1 MMAWKPTTAVT
12 SGAAAAVYARN
23 RHISS
28 IADELKKEIEKVA
41 KQYVPSLKLPEY
53 MSLSPKI
60 EKKQCSILEGMKAS
74 TVEVICDEPRI
85 RAIRLGNGAKLVKA
99 DVAGDT
105 IYERDFYPQ
114 LVRDMRTLDLR
125 VLLLGN
131 SGVGKSMFQF
141 YLLARYMNPALF
153 DDMGSVLPAEQILF
167 GSAAPPKVVIRQLP
181 GEFHVL
187 FLEEGVAHHVSS
199 QDVLKC
205 FDPATTLYFYEPGR
219 THGVEPVGDI
229 HELPTLA
236 TTSPDES
243 RYKEFCKEATTMY
256 SPVYTMEELLAIGR
270 DMRQPARG
278 FRSNLGNLY
287 SDDNISQRFD
297 LYGGIFRF
305 VLPRSVAAVGQY
317 AKKREAFFQKTDF
330 AKMVDVPSSELVHRE
345 AGTFALLYD
354 VCRRD
359 DGTWDFLD
367 HSFKYAG
374 MEVER
379 KIREAYTKM
388 DFAKMLQALRSAD
401 EFDTKGDNIPWKFE
415 EVVAQ
420 YLTASSGVRWEL
432 RSVGTCIAK
441 VPPRLEGKLTLDNAL
456 VPYHKMEVNTLYRPL
471 ESRFPLCD
479 MMYKD
484 EEGTLV
490 CIQVSWSP
498 IRMVDNGPLG
508 KFCHAVGLCADKGG
522 NLTETEIEFVK
533 ERVLFVY
540 CPRPRH
546 YRNADVQFNSK
557 IMPGGAVMCMG
568 QRFTSGMGKGEG
580 PSVGAKES
588 V

>member
-1 MMAWKPTTAVT
+1 LYGSTF
-12 SGAAAAVYARN
+12 
-23 RHISS
+23 
-28 IADELKKEIEKVA
+28 AD
-41 KQYVPSLKLPEY
+41 
-53 MSLSPKI
+53 
-60 EKKQCSILEGMKAS
+60 
-74 TVEVICDEPRI
+74 
-85 RAIRLGNGAKLVKA
+85 
-99 DVAGDT
+99 
-105 IYERDFYPQ
+105 
-114 LVRDMRTLDLR
+114 
-125 VLLLGN
+125 
-131 SGVGKSMFQF
+131 
-141 YLLARYMNPALF
+141 
-153 DDMGSVLPAEQILF
+153 
-167 GSAAPPKVVIRQLP
+167 
-181 GEFHVL
+181 
-187 FLEEGVAHHVSS
+187 
-199 QDVLKC
+199 
-205 FDPATTLYFYEPGR
+205 
-219 THGVEPVGDI
+219 
-229 HELPTLA
+229 
-236 TTSPDES
+236 
-243 RYKEFCKEATTMY
+243 
-256 SPVYTMEELLAIGR
+256 
-270 DMRQPARG
+270 
-278 FRSNLGNLY
+278 LY

-305 VLPRSVAAVGQY
+305 VLPSAVSSEIQD
-317 AKKREAFFQKTDF
+317 KDSRNAFFQETDF
-330 AKMVDVPSSELVHRE
+330 TEIVDVPSSELVHRA

-359 DGTWDFLD
+359 DGTWDFLR

-388 DFAKMLQALRSAD
+388 DFAKMLQAVRSAD

-420 YLTASSGVRWEL
+420 YLTADGGVDWKL
-432 RSVGTCIAK
+432 RSVGACIAK

-498 IRMVDNGPLG
+498 IRTVDKGPLG

-522 NLTETEIEFVK
+522 NLTKTEVEFVK
-533 ERVLFVY
+533 KRVLFVF

-568 QRFTSGMGKGEG
+568 QRFMSGMGKGEG
-580 PSVGAKES
+580 PSVGAKDG